1 MGATLGVNERT
12 VRRWRTEGLLA
23 EATVVV
29 LRRTIVYDLD
39 KVFECL
45 QTQALNA
52 QKESEEL
59 TREDMKT
66 TRLIN
71 RIILGIGIFIAL
83 LIIAAP
89 MEELTTAQF
98 VTAKAGGA
106 IFAYALGG
114 IAADKHDRN
123 EI

>member
-1 MGATLGVNERT
+1 MT
-12 VRRWRTEGLLA
+12 
-23 EATVVV
+23 
-29 LRRTIVYDLD
+29 
-39 KVFECL
+39 K
-45 QTQALNA
+45 
-52 QKESEEL
+52 

>member
-1 MGATLGVNERT
+1 MTSTRCSSVCKP
-12 VRRWRTEGLLA
+12 
-23 EATVVV
+23 
-29 LRRTIVYDLD
+29 D
-39 KVFECL
+39 
-45 QTQALNA
+45 A

-59 TREDMKT
+59 TKTREDMKT

>member
-1 MGATLGVNERT
+1 
-12 VRRWRTEGLLA
+12 
-23 EATVVV
+23 
-29 LRRTIVYDLD
+29 
-39 KVFECL
+39 
-45 QTQALNA
+45 
-52 QKESEEL
+52 
-59 TREDMKT
+59 MKT

-71 RIILGIGIFIAL
+71 RIILGVGIFVAL

>member
-1 MGATLGVNERT
+1 MTSTRCSSVCKP
-12 VRRWRTEGLLA
+12 
-23 EATVVV
+23 
-29 LRRTIVYDLD
+29 D
-39 KVFECL
+39 
-45 QTQALNA
+45 A

-59 TREDMKT
+59 TKTREDMKT

-106 IFAYALGG
+106 ILAYALGG